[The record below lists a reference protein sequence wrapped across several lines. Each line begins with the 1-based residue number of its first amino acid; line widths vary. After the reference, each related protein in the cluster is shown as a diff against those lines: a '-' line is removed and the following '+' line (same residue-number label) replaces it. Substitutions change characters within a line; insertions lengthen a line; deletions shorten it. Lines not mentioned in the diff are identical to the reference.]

1 METKRFPVTYLPY
14 TILEIYNEY
23 QKETERKTN
32 AVYDV
37 LNAYLENGLKVVLH
51 SIPDAKTIS
60 CGLWVKQGSK
70 YESDENN
77 GLSHL
82 VEHLLLNP
90 QNESNPLYQNL
101 MCEVSREGVLYN
113 AATTKEYTC
122 FYFTGLER
130 TLDICLSV
138 LEQVAKTNREFQDDF
153 FENEK
158 KVVLQEATSFYSSF
172 QQIKE
177 RTSQALW
184 GNVGTGRIIMGN
196 MKNIADAK
204 EEQIQQMIESS
215 YVPENA
221 EIVVVGNID
230 YTTVLHRIEEK
241 FGDWKDAKCTAQE
254 EAVES
259 APGIY
264 LNQGSGAS
272 AVLSVGFR
280 GPAYCSVNRPVADMM
295 VRILGNSGMQA
306 RLVQEIRMKRGL
318 SYNLGGFSS
327 FYGNRG
333 TIGFMAVCDKNKAT
347 EVMKIMVDVL
357 QEARE
362 NGFSEEEIEREKR
375 IMETAMLLSVEN
387 ITEHLRYMGKCSI
400 MKHDFFVENEIRDIR
415 NIRKTELDKAAKEL
429 IQEDGMGLAVIGSC
443 DFEELIKVAALG

>member
-1 METKRFPVTYLPY
+1 M
-14 TILEIYNEY
+14 
-23 QKETERKTN
+23 
-32 AVYDV
+32 YDV

-51 SIPDAKTIS
+51 RIPNAKMVS

-70 YESDENN
+70 YENDENN

-82 VEHLLLNP
+82 IEHLLLNP
-90 QNESNPLYQNL
+90 QNESNPLYQKL
-101 MCEVSREGVLYN
+101 MDKVSKEGVLYN
-113 AATTKEYTC
+113 AATTKDYTC

-130 TLDICLSV
+130 TLDICLSA
-138 LEQVAKTNREFQDDF
+138 LEQVSKSNREFQKDF

-204 EEQIQQMIESS
+204 EKQIRQMIESA
-215 YVPENA
+215 YVPENS

-230 YTTVLHRIEEK
+230 YASVLHIIEEK
-241 FGDWKDAKCTAQE
+241 FGGWKDAECRVQE

-259 APGIY
+259 VPGIY

-280 GPAYCSVNRPVADMM
+280 GPAYGSANRAVTDML

-318 SYNLGGFSS
+318 AYNVGGFSS

-333 TIGFMAVCDKNKAT
+333 TIGFMAVCDKDKAT
-347 EVMKIMVDVL
+347 EVIKIMVDVL
-357 QEARE
+357 QDVQE
-362 NGFSEEEIEREKR
+362 NGFSEAEVEREKR

-387 ITEHLRYMGKCSI
+387 ITEHLRYIGKCSI
-400 MKHDFFVENEIRDIR
+400 MKHDFFIENEIR
-415 NIRKTELDKAAKEL
+415 NIQNIQKAELDKVAKEI
-429 IQEDGMGLAVIGSC
+429 IQEEGWMCSFVLWSVRVR
-443 DFEELIKVAALG
+443 EEK